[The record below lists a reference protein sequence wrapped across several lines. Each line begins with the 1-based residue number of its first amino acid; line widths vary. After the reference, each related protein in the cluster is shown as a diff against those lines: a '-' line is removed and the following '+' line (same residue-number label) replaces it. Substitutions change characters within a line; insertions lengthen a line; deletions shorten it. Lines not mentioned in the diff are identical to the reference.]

1 MSKFLKLVQ
10 ENTPGEEAGR
20 GPYTVEYKD
29 SQGNVMARLTI
40 LNDVGSSYD
49 NFLKFAEVTQGDLE
63 VASEQPVEDA
73 EGDIKD
79 SVKAITAIANLPDQG
94 VMGQL
99 TSSTARKLQMAKR
112 KMSSAALN
120 IAKKFEKASK

>member
-120 IAKKFEKASK
+120 IAKKFEQASK

>member
-10 ENTPGEEAGR
+10 ENTPGEHAGK

-29 SQGNVMARLTI
+29 MQGNVMAKLTVPD
-40 LNDVGSSYD
+40 DVGSSYE
-49 NFLKFAEVTQGDLE
+49 NFLHFAKVVNGDLE

-73 EGDIKD
+73 EADMKD

-120 IAKKFEKASK
+120 IAKKFEQASK

>member
-10 ENTPGEEAGR
+10 ENTPGEHAGK

-29 SQGNVMARLTI
+29 MQGNVMAKLTVPD
-40 LNDVGSSYD
+40 DVGSSYE
-49 NFLKFAEVTQGDLE
+49 NFLHFAKVVNGDLE

-73 EGDIKD
+73 EADMKD

-99 TSSTARKLQMAKR
+99 TSSTARKLQMVKR
-112 KMSSAALN
+112 RFKYCKE
-120 IAKKFEKASK
+120 I